1 MRRKLVEDNNK
12 KDLNENNENKGRD
25 LSEQLDK
32 LFSSLNLSRKKEEPV
47 KTQEEPEQTSL
58 ESDTSVEQMFWG
70 DTKAKSTDSL
80 ESAEF
85 IDSSLS
91 ETESFQEQ
99 SIESESIVPE
109 TVVPKIENY
118 ENQEAESIEI
128 ENVEKVEADPFEFNN
143 VEIESIEEQNSEEQ
157 NIEFENT
164 DAQSVET
171 ENPVSEQTETA
182 LNEAE
187 IFTVNEDITST
198 QSLEDELNALFSQQ
212 ENTEVSTSLPQF
224 NEVNMD
230 INDEKEDIDIDG
242 IINSLDDISLETNSV
257 SIDEFANADFN
268 LVNDAEF
275 LASELQDIEAML
287 EQNSNNEYN
296 SEEQADYPEVD
307 EFSQEKSSI
316 HNIIDDELKKQ
327 IDDLKET
334 GYQGQGFVY
343 EEGVNSETIPL
354 VEDQIEIA
362 ENGAIDYDKVVGEN
376 HLMNIESIYDCKD
389 LIKQMSETVFM
400 IELYG
405 RTLPENLPIDVKRE
419 SVLSIIRASSIQV
432 DELLSDAYQRIDV
445 LNEVLEDVAQKAEE
459 LDSQNKSEIQMLE
472 EKIRD
477 LKNRIEKRSQYRQS
491 QNAMIGYEIQRI
503 VNIVEFIEPE

>member
-1 MRRKLVEDNNK
+1 MEDNNK
-12 KDLNENNENKGRD
+12 KDLNENNENKGKD

-32 LFSSLNLSRKKEEPV
+32 LFSSLNLSRKKDEPV

-58 ESDTSVEQMFWG
+58 ENDTSVEQMFWG
-70 DTKAKSTDSL
+70 DTKEKSTEILGSEDFTSL
-80 ESAEF
+80 G
-85 IDSSLS
+85 S
-91 ETESFQEQ
+91 EEPESFQEQ
-99 SIESESIVPE
+99 SIEPE
-109 TVVPKIENY
+109 IIEPEIIKT
-118 ENQEAESIEI
+118 ENEEAERKEFENAEDVEAASFGID
-128 ENVEKVEADPFEFNN
+128 NVESVKV
-143 VEIESIEEQNSEEQ
+143 EEQ
-157 NIEFENT
+157 NIADQNIELENT
-164 DAQSVET
+164 DIKSIELENTET
-171 ENPVSEQTETA
+171 EQAETD
-182 LNEAE
+182 LKEEE

-212 ENTEVSTSLPQF
+212 EDTEESTSLPHF
-224 NEVNMD
+224 NEPNIAVNE
-230 INDEKEDIDIDG
+230 EKEDIDIDG

-268 LVNDAEF
+268 LVNDADF

-287 EQNSNNEYN
+287 EQNSNDEYN

-307 EFSQEKSSI
+307 ELNQEKSSI

-354 VEDQIEIA
+354 VEEHIEIA
-362 ENGAIDYDKVVGEN
+362 EDGAIDYDKVVGGN

-419 SVLSIIRASSIQV
+419 SVLSIIRASSIQI

-459 LDSQNKSEIQMLE
+459 LDSQNKSEIQLLE
-472 EKIRD
+472 EKIQD
-477 LKNRIEKRSQYRQS
+477 LKNRIDKRSHYRQS